1 MGRNLSRAVAVA
13 VVVAVLV
20 GAGIW
25 FATAEPRRGSAGPA
39 SASEVSL
46 AADPVFRGAD
56 TSKASEPQLQAARD
70 LIVRTREAVGRQLPD
85 EAALVAAGYRSIGD
99 GQAVGSF
106 EHFVHASYLADG
118 RQLDPDRIESIV
130 LERTASGT
138 RVASAMYILE
148 LGKTMADVPPL
159 RGGLAGWHDHQ
170 DLCWDPVGPRL
181 AGRLV
186 NGQCVPSGIFVP
198 TPPMLHVWL
207 QDHQCGP
214 FAGIDGHGAACAT
227 APRH

>member
-1 MGRNLSRAVAVA
+1 MVRNLSRALAVA
-13 VVVAVLV
+13 AAALV

-25 FATAEPRRGSAGPA
+25 VTASQPGREPGEPA
-39 SASEVSL
+39 HVHEVSL
-46 AADPVFRGAD
+46 AADPIFRGAD
-56 TSKASEPQLQAARD
+56 TSKASEQQLQAARD
-70 LIVRTREAVGRQLPD
+70 LIVRTRAAVGQQLPD
-85 EAALVAAGYRSIGD
+85 EAAVVAAGYRSIGD
-99 GQAVGSF
+99 GRAVGSF
-106 EHFVHASYLADG
+106 EHFVQASYLADG
-118 RQLDPDRIESIV
+118 RELDPGRIESIV
-130 LERTASGT
+130 LERTASGK

-159 RGGLAGWHDHQ
+159 SGGMAGWHDHQ
-170 DLCWDPVGPRL
+170 DLCWDPAGPRL

-186 NGQCVPSGIFVP
+186 NGQCVPAGIFVP

-227 APRH
+227 VHRH